1 VNENWKNKRL
11 KEICSLFTD
20 GDWIVSNNQAPDG
33 IRLIQTGN
41 IGEGEFRNKD
51 NHRRY
56 ISEEKFSELNCT
68 EVFQGDCLISRLPDP
83 VGRACLIPDLK
94 GRMITVVDCTIIRF
108 YDHEIVP
115 KYFVYFS
122 QTKQYQDQI
131 EKLTTGTTRK
141 RISRKNLGNVFVP
154 IPPLSEQQRIVA
166 LLDQVFTNIDII
178 KKNYKKNL
186 QNIHELHNNFK
197 SKILSNQDNDWI
209 KCELGKYVRFID
221 YRGRTPPKKEQ
232 GIRLITAKNI
242 KMGYIQKKPEE
253 FIDPSIYDSW
263 MTRGLPKTG
272 DVLFTTEAP
281 LANIAQLDTDEKVAF
296 AQRVI
301 ILQPDC
307 NKIDNTFLKYLLMS
321 EHVQRKIKQNGTGAT
336 VIGIKA
342 RLLKKIEISFPN
354 SIEEQKEIVKKI
366 SNLECQIN
374 ELESYQKQ
382 KLLLLE
388 ELGQSILNKLFL

>member
-1 VNENWKNKRL
+1 MNENWKNKRL